1 MRFFFLL
8 KSYVISAIVQPSF
21 HPSQNQSY
29 HKTKLKKI
37 KNHSKNPNA
46 YALKGK
52 EMHLRGIFVHHS
64 VFVAAAAANA
74 IFHFY

>member
-1 MRFFFLL
+1 M
-8 KSYVISAIVQPSF
+8 ISTIVQPSF

-37 KNHSKNPNA
+37 KNHNKNPNPNA

-52 EMHLRGIFVHHS
+52 EMHLRGLFVHHS
-64 VFVAAAAANA
+64 VFVAAAANA